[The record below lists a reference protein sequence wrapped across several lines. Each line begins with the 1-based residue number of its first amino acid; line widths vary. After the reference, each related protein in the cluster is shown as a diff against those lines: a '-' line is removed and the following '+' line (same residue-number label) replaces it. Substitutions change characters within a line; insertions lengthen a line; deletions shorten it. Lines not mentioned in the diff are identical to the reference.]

1 LSHCSLQS
9 RFVSHAILSFA
20 RSNQGLST
28 MSLFHLLTSIKV
40 CQPCHSFI
48 CSLQSLALNRTFM
61 CWWICRTPRSHCVPR
76 PSPPSITQYSSLTAP
91 TTTHPCRSPNWT
103 WPRYPSPTTHRHPP
117 CYHPNRTWPVHT
129 PPTHAVPPEGHSTH
143 HLPPLPP
150 STPSPLQDMASESGW
165 RGTLHDFF
173 VSRVREN
180 LHVALLL
187 DCSDATFSVVC
198 ESNPALYV
206 KHPTCVHGCRMR
218 PTRDEQ
224 KKQLCVEHIT
234 SVLNTVYHRG
244 RFLFYIASNA
254 HTVTSISAYKLMR

>member
-1 LSHCSLQS
+1 VCPAPLHHPSP
-9 RFVSHAILSFA
+9 
-20 RSNQGLST
+20 ST
-28 MSLFHLLTSIKV
+28 HHLLL
-40 CQPCHSFI
+40 P
-48 CSLQSLALNRTFM
+48 
-61 CWWICRTPRSHCVPR
+61 
-76 PSPPSITQYSSLTAP
+76 PPS
-91 TTTHPCRSPNWT
+91 
-103 WPRYPSPTTHRHPP
+103 
-117 CYHPNRTWPVHT
+117 
-129 PPTHAVPPEGHSTH
+129 THAVPLTGYGLGIRHPLLTAIHRAITPTGHGQYSHHPPMPSPEGHSTH

-206 KHPTCVHGCRMR
+206 KHPTCVHGRRMKITAR

-224 KKQLCVEHIT
+224 KKHLCVEHIN

-244 RFLFYIASNA
+244 RFLFLFYIASNA
-254 HTVTSISAYKLMR
+254 HTVTIISAYKLMQQPF

>member
-1 LSHCSLQS
+1 MAS
-9 RFVSHAILSFA
+9 VSVTH
-20 RSNQGLST
+20 
-28 MSLFHLLTSIKV
+28 H
-40 CQPCHSFI
+40 
-48 CSLQSLALNRTFM
+48 
-61 CWWICRTPRSHCVPR
+61 
-76 PSPPSITQYSSLTAP
+76 SPPSTVL
-91 TTTHPCRSPNWT
+91 SPQQD
-103 WPRYPSPTTHRHPP
+103 
-117 CYHPNRTWPVHT
+117 TWPVLT
-129 PPTHAVPPEGHSTH
+129 PPTHAVPLEGHSTH

-206 KHPTCVHGCRMR
+206 KHPTCAHGRRMKSTAR

-224 KKQLCVEHIT
+224 KKHQRADAVEHST
-234 SVLNTVYHRG
+234 LV
-244 RFLFYIASNA
+244 ASCSPLQA
-254 HTVTSISAYKLMR
+254 THTVTIIFAYKLMRQPFLCLCSALSAQSACAL